1 MNKGPEESGIRRCL
15 YCHGT
20 GVTVGRGSR
29 RRMVCSRCRATIFH
43 GPKKGMRKIHVEG
56 TDHSEVC
63 KVARDLSSDNDHKT
77 LFRLIASGTFWIGAL
92 LAVLGVVLVIV
103 GASGDT
109 SFTFSVNPFD
119 LKT

>member
-1 MNKGPEESGIRRCL
+1 
-15 YCHGT
+15 
-20 GVTVGRGSR
+20 
-29 RRMVCSRCRATIFH
+29 
-43 GPKKGMRKIHVEG
+43 MRKIHVEG